1 MHNKTILSLLLLA
14 LSIAV
19 WLLAQQR
26 LASSNMAAAFS
37 PLPLLDSLHQSFVDQ
52 FEQYL
57 LEMHEQEPVPALA
70 VAIVKDGQIVFER
83 AWGVR
88 SLTGEKQTI
97 DEHTVFRLA
106 SLSKGFTPVL
116 AGILVEKGLLDWS
129 DPVLKYVPQLQLN
142 DPEQTRALNLEHV
155 LSHTTGLPRHAYSN
169 LLNMGRSYASIL
181 PMLKNVQLAHAPG
194 VYYNYQNVA
203 YSLSGGVIE
212 KAGGKSYEEPMAE
225 YVFRPAGMED
235 GSVGYAAM
243 DSLRNKAYPHRPDA
257 NGFHRIELEPDWYTV
272 APAAGVNA
280 GIRDMGKWLQLLM
293 GYRPDVIADSTL
305 EKIFTP
311 YVSVSTR
318 EGNLRPWRDGL
329 DASWYALGWRVMD
342 YYGRRIIYHGGY
354 VNGYRTEIA
363 FDRERD
369 IGLVILSSAPA
380 SFIGHC
386 TPAFFDLYRKMAPVG
401 RDVLAE

>member
-37 PLPLLDSLHQSFVDQ
+37 PPPLLDSLHQSFVDQ

-97 DEHTVFRLA
+97 DEPTVFRLA
-106 SLSKGFTPVL
+106 SLSNGFTPVL

>member
-1 MHNKTILSLLLLA
+1 MHNKTILSLLFLA

-26 LASSNMAAAFS
+26 LSSSNMATALS
-37 PLPLLDSLHQSFVDQ
+37 PPPLLDSLHQSFVDQ
-52 FEQYL
+52 FEEYL
-57 LEMHEQEPVPALA
+57 LKMHEQEPVPALA

-116 AGILVEKGLLDWS
+116 AGILVEKGLLEWS
-129 DPVLKYVPQLQLN
+129 DPVVQYVPHLQLN

-169 LLNMGRSYASIL
+169 LLNMGRSYESIL

-203 YSLSGGVIE
+203 YSLSGDALE
-212 KAGGKSYEEPMAE
+212 KAGGKSYEELMAE

-235 GSVGYAAM
+235 ASVGYEAM
-243 DSLRNKAYPHRPDA
+243 DSLENKAYPHRPDA
-257 NGFHRIELEPDWYTV
+257 NGFHRIELEPNWYAV

-280 GIRDMGKWLQLLM
+280 NIRDMGKWLQLLM